1 MEEKINQRIS
11 WIEQRV
17 ELSELAKEYI
27 AFQMMQF
34 AKYYHEQ
41 QVKSVDLADVGKRSF
56 VATDVHGVLFHD
68 GFADNL
74 EDAIQQTY
82 NAIGDKAT
90 TLNFRW
96 IR

>member
-1 MEEKINQRIS
+1 MYYEETWIGDSLFWRSSPNGK
-11 WIEQRV
+11 WIE
-17 ELSELAKEYI
+17 LTI
-27 AFQMMQF
+27 ADYKTKVRQL
-34 AKYYHEQ
+34 EQ

>member
-1 MEEKINQRIS
+1 MTNE
-11 WIEQRV
+11 
-17 ELSELAKEYI
+17 KEYERFGPQWKAYVMKKSKSDLVDMYRKVCI
-27 AFQMMQF
+27 
-34 AKYYHEQ
+34 ELQ

-68 GFADNL
+68 GFADNR

-96 IR
+96 IM